1 VADRVKWRSDLRGWV
16 ADPTG
21 VNEYEAR
28 GHGFIGLT
36 RRDQLLHVVLDDD
49 PVPDVVLTR
58 RDARLMVAFLKRLSA
73 RLAERRSAREARIA
87 EKAAL
92 RAERQAVAR
101 AAVRSILRPGTR
113 SIGWLLRHGGGRS
126 GRARERPSIRR
137 VVRRPSSQRC
147 EDDWQG

>member
-1 VADRVKWRSDLRGWV
+1 VTDSAIRVKWSAVARRWIKDPRGISE
-16 ADPTG
+16 A
-21 VNEYEAR
+21 EAR
-28 GHGFIGLT
+28 RHGFIGLT

-92 RAERQAVAR
+92 RAERQAAAR
-101 AAVRSILRPGTR
+101 ARRKIYFAKWYSRNRGKVVERRKLKRRSEIP
-113 SIGWLLRHGGGRS
+113 I
-126 GRARERPSIRR
+126 
-137 VVRRPSSQRC
+137 
-147 EDDWQG
+147 

>member
-1 VADRVKWRSDLRGWV
+1 VTDCAIRVKWSAVARRWIEDPRGI
-16 ADPTG
+16 P
-21 VNEYEAR
+21 EAEACR
-28 GHGFIGLT
+28 HGFIGLT

-92 RAERQAVAR
+92 RAERQAAARARRKIYFAAWYSLNR
-101 AAVRSILRPGTR
+101 AAVAARRKAQRQSTR
-113 SIGWLLRHGGGRS
+113 ATKHSAS
-126 GRARERPSIRR
+126 G
-137 VVRRPSSQRC
+137 
-147 EDDWQG
+147 